1 MLLLAGCN
9 GSTKGCREPYRE
21 RKGILG
27 ISWRIES
34 FKLIFPKYDDCRN
47 PGIIAEDDWKLF
59 LFDGV
64 KNAGAEL
71 DYDLIE
77 PQLPAG
83 SPRPFS
89 ISEYEFEPGDFTALR
104 LDNVCA
110 KPGVRY
116 CIEFKRKGSRPKAT
130 RVRVYLI
137 VKPDVDWERRMM
149 FPDDLAGQPIVR
161 SRTARRFRPRRVR
174 NDAPPAYRKR
184 PVTQLRARLSPI
196 REGRQRSIKR
206 TKPCAE
212 FGPMRPKAAK

>member
-116 CIEFKRKGSRPKAT
+116 CIEFKRKGSIH
-130 RVRVYLI
+130 YL
-137 VKPDVDWERRMM
+137 
-149 FPDDLAGQPIVR
+149 
-161 SRTARRFRPRRVR
+161 
-174 NDAPPAYRKR
+174 
-184 PVTQLRARLSPI
+184 LSF
-196 REGRQRSIKR
+196 QDSH
-206 TKPCAE
+206 
-212 FGPMRPKAAK
+212 

>member
-77 PQLPAG
+77 PQLPA
-83 SPRPFS
+83 
-89 ISEYEFEPGDFTALR
+89 D
-104 LDNVCA
+104 
-110 KPGVRY
+110 
-116 CIEFKRKGSRPKAT
+116 
-130 RVRVYLI
+130 
-137 VKPDVDWERRMM
+137 
-149 FPDDLAGQPIVR
+149 R
-161 SRTARRFRPRRVR
+161 S
-174 NDAPPAYRKR
+174 AYRN
-184 PVTQLRARLSPI
+184 TNSSPAT
-196 REGRQRSIKR
+196 SL
-206 TKPCAE
+206 PCASITSA
-212 FGPMRPKAAK
+212 PSRASAIA

>member
-1 MLLLAGCN
+1 MKKVVALCTGMLLLAGCN

-27 ISWRIES
+27 ISWRIQ
-34 FKLIFPKYDDCRN
+34 
-47 PGIIAEDDWKLF
+47 WKLF

-89 ISEYEFEPGDFTALR
+89 ISEYEFEPGDFSALR

-149 FPDDLAGQPIVR
+149 FPDDLAGQPI
-161 SRTARRFRPRRVR
+161 
-174 NDAPPAYRKR
+174 
-184 PVTQLRARLSPI
+184 
-196 REGRQRSIKR
+196 
-206 TKPCAE
+206 
-212 FGPMRPKAAK
+212 

>member
-89 ISEYEFEPGDFTALR
+89 ISEYEFEPGDFSALR

-130 RVRVYLI
+130 RDRVYLI

-149 FPDDLAGQPIVR
+149 FPDDLAGQPI
-161 SRTARRFRPRRVR
+161 
-174 NDAPPAYRKR
+174 
-184 PVTQLRARLSPI
+184 
-196 REGRQRSIKR
+196 
-206 TKPCAE
+206 
-212 FGPMRPKAAK
+212 

>member
-77 PQLPAG
+77 PQL
-83 SPRPFS
+83 
-89 ISEYEFEPGDFTALR
+89 
-104 LDNVCA
+104 
-110 KPGVRY
+110 
-116 CIEFKRKGSRPKAT
+116 
-130 RVRVYLI
+130 
-137 VKPDVDWERRMM
+137 
-149 FPDDLAGQPIVR
+149 LAPTVQHIGIR
-161 SRTARRFRPRRVR
+161 IRARRLHCPAPR
-174 NDAPPAYRKR
+174 
-184 PVTQLRARLSPI
+184 
-196 REGRQRSIKR
+196 
-206 TKPCAE
+206 
-212 FGPMRPKAAK
+212 

>member
-104 LDNVCA
+104 LLH
-110 KPGVRY
+110 
-116 CIEFKRKGSRPKAT
+116 
-130 RVRVYLI
+130 RVQAQG
-137 VKPDVDWERRMM
+137 KQAESD
-149 FPDDLAGQPIVR
+149 AGQGLSDRQARRGLGTENDVSRRSGRPADLTSVNDNRSAVVR